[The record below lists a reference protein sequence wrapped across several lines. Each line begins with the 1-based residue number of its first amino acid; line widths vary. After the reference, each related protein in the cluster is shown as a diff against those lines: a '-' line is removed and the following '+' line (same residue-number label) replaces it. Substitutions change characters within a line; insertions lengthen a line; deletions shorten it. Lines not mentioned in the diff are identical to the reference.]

1 MIWGGGGGGTNKS
14 ANLLKNWRPITF
26 FNCDFR
32 ITAKSFANRIKKV
45 LPKIINSDQTGF
57 LKNRIR
63 KISVKIS
70 GS

>member
-1 MIWGGGGGGTNKS
+1 MGGGGGNKQS
-14 ANLLKNWRPITF
+14 ANILKNWRPITL